1 MAGGHDR
8 SKPESG
14 ASGRAFLGGNMQ
26 GALWM
31 LLSGFTATVMS
42 VGIKFL
48 DDDIHTMQ
56 ITFLRCL
63 VGFLIVFPLVTGNYL
78 RASRR
83 GDASVASP
91 FRLSDRWPLHVAR
104 GSLATVAINCGYYS
118 ISQIPLATVTII
130 FFTAP
135 LFVTVLAVPVLGE
148 KVGWRRWSATVVGFM
163 GAVIALDPRAENFDL
178 VMLVPVVSSLMFACA
193 LVIGKKLSKTEAP
206 STILLYTSAVT
217 AVGSLIPALFVWVM
231 PSAEQL
237 LLLLGVSIFATSR
250 TYSDVRA
257 YAAGEA
263 SFVAPFSYLRIIFMS
278 LAGFLFF
285 AEVPMAT
292 AIGGG
297 AVIIASSLY
306 IAHREA
312 YHRHPISRPTAG
324 PSPD

>member
-1 MAGGHDR
+1 M
-8 SKPESG
+8 
-14 ASGRAFLGGNMQ
+14 
-26 GALWM
+26 
-31 LLSGFTATVMS
+31 
-42 VGIKFL
+42 
-48 DDDIHTMQ
+48 
-56 ITFLRCL
+56 
-63 VGFLIVFPLVTGNYL
+63 
-78 RASRR
+78 
-83 GDASVASP
+83 
-91 FRLSDRWPLHVAR
+91 
-104 GSLATVAINCGYYS
+104 
-118 ISQIPLATVTII
+118 
-130 FFTAP
+130 
-135 LFVTVLAVPVLGE
+135 
-148 KVGWRRWSATVVGFM
+148 
-163 GAVIALDPRAENFDL
+163 
-178 VMLVPVVSSLMFACA
+178 
-193 LVIGKKLSKTEAP
+193 
-206 STILLYTSAVT
+206 T
-217 AVGSLIPALFVWVM
+217 AVGSLIPALFVWVV